1 MSLLVKRF
9 QRECEFFMLFPPL
22 LKGLRKMCVLEASD
36 LPDASSMSLRI
47 KDSEKARNNLVS
59 MISYGTL
66 GLLPWIAFPILV
78 NIEINTKS
86 EFPS

>member
-66 GLLPWIAFPILV
+66 GFITMDSLSYSGQYR
-78 NIEINTKS
+78 NQYQK
-86 EFPS
+86 